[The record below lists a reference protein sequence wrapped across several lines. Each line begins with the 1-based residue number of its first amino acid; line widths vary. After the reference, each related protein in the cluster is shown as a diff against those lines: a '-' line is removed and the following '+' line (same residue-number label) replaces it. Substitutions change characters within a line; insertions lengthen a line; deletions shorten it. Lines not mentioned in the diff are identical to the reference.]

1 MVNPDPNERAD
12 YHEIAKY
19 NEISKHFKNI
29 VGITEYEKLKQ
40 QIEIMESKI
49 KSITTKI
56 INYDNRQLN

>member
-1 MVNPDPNERAD
+1 LVNPDPNERAD

-19 NEISKHFKNI
+19 NEISKYLKNI

-40 QIEIMESKI
+40 QIEIIESKI

-56 INYDNRQLN
+56 IN